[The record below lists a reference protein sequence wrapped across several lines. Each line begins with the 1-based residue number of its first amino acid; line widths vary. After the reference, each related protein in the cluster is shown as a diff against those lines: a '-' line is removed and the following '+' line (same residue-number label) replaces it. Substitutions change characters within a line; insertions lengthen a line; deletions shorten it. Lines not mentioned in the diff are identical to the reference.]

1 MDVVI
6 ERNPASETALEPDDH
21 PADAAATENPT
32 APEKA
37 VSRRWL
43 DLVLVGF
50 LIVATLWRLLPAVS
64 ATPFHRD
71 EARWL
76 SNSSLL
82 REWRHPLGIKWQDEG
97 YTDVHGTIDERNRRR
112 SQLPFA
118 MYVLGAGVFL
128 QRGELPDNSYWIM
141 SQGNEWNAAQGN
153 MPSEGELK
161 AGRRTDVA
169 IAVLTVIA
177 LFAIGT
183 LLMNRVGGL
192 VSALVY
198 AVHPLTRD
206 TASRAW
212 SDPLLVLMVALS
224 ALAAYRLAQRPTWGR
239 ALVLGTALGLG
250 GARDLSPL
258 LVAAAAGVVGVLILL
273 WQVLSRQPRDRLVKL
288 GFGLIAVPAIAFA
301 VFVAVYPYLWT
312 DPIDHTKRMFDFRTD
327 SFDMQGVSFPA
338 AKVEDRADALRR
350 VGDELGARFS
360 VGGLIAETFDQ
371 DDWSSFRNLDLA
383 LAVVG
388 WLVILGLLVSRGI
401 AWPQSLMAGLVAVQ
415 AAAVIFGMGVEYARY
430 LVPVLLAVAL
440 GAGVTL
446 GTVWDLAW
454 NRSWFRRTAP
464 AEDSQPLGAQEAT
477 L

>member
-1 MDVVI
+1 M
-6 ERNPASETALEPDDH
+6 
-21 PADAAATENPT
+21 
-32 APEKA
+32 
-37 VSRRWL
+37 
-43 DLVLVGF
+43 
-50 LIVATLWRLLPAVS
+50 
-64 ATPFHRD
+64 
-71 EARWL
+71 
-76 SNSSLL
+76 
-82 REWRHPLGIKWQDEG
+82 
-97 YTDVHGTIDERNRRR
+97 
-112 SQLPFA
+112 
-118 MYVLGAGVFL
+118 
-128 QRGELPDNSYWIM
+128 
-141 SQGNEWNAAQGN
+141 
-153 MPSEGELK
+153 
-161 AGRRTDVA
+161 
-169 IAVLTVIA
+169 
-177 LFAIGT
+177 
-183 LLMNRVGGL
+183 
-192 VSALVY
+192 
-198 AVHPLTRD
+198 
-206 TASRAW
+206 
-212 SDPLLVLMVALS
+212 
-224 ALAAYRLAQRPTWGR
+224 
-239 ALVLGTALGLG
+239 
-250 GARDLSPL
+250 
-258 LVAAAAGVVGVLILL
+258 
-273 WQVLSRQPRDRLVKL
+273 KL

-360 VGGLIAETFDQ
+360 AGGLIAETFDQ
-371 DDWSSFRNLDLA
+371 DDWSAFRNLDLA

-430 LVPVLLAVAL
+430 LLPVLLAVAL